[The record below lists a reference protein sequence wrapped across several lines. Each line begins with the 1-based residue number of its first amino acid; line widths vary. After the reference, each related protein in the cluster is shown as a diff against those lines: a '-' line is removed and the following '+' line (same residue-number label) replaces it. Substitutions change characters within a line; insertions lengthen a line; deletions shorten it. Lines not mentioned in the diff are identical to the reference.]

1 MQLTR
6 GFYRAGAIAFGSAL
20 ICMSVLSTIGRLKPS
35 TGLVEN
41 ASSPAAG
48 DSPGPAAKSQDRAPA
63 EAIFGGSESWTVR
76 TKDRSARAAVNKAPV
91 AASNTLWNHDG
102 STVRL
107 EAIGRA
113 RRFYFAGLRRGAPA
127 KGGDV
132 VFDGVREGPAL
143 SGVAFVY
150 SEKCPATAYQV
161 RGSVSPDE
169 TTIKLRGKKPG
180 YDGQCKI
187 AGYADE
193 ELEFRLAGKL

>member
-1 MQLTR
+1 MPAVSTSPV
-6 GFYRAGAIAFGSAL
+6 FAGARPQRVGT
-20 ICMSVLSTIGRLKPS
+20 LSS
-35 TGLVEN
+35 M
-41 ASSPAAG
+41 ASE
-48 DSPGPAAKSQDRAPA
+48 R
-63 EAIFGGSESWTVR
+63 
-76 TKDRSARAAVNKAPV
+76 
-91 AASNTLWNHDG
+91 
-102 STVRL
+102 
-107 EAIGRA
+107 
-113 RRFYFAGLRRGAPA
+113 
-127 KGGDV
+127 
-132 VFDGVREGPAL
+132 GPAL